1 MQLKNECSAVKL
13 ELGAVPVG
21 GSQLEPLS
29 SCTKGGGQIRG
40 RRQPSTDRDFG
51 LDALGVLTGLRWEDG
66 PPGGLQGTWRCG
78 PPVFPHAC
86 PTQRC

>member
-29 SCTKGGGQIRG
+29 SCTKEGGQIRG
-40 RRQPSTDRDFG
+40 WRQPSTD
-51 LDALGVLTGLRWEDG
+51 
-66 PPGGLQGTWRCG
+66 
-78 PPVFPHAC
+78 
-86 PTQRC
+86 